1 LSIRTF
7 FFLAGLMP
15 ALAFQAQ
22 AASIT
27 PSSLTLTPGQAATVT
42 VSNIKGTLTI
52 SNSKP
57 SVASAV
63 LASPKI
69 TVKALTVGSTTVTVK
84 DKSGSKSL
92 KVTVNAPP
100 MTVSPTTLN
109 LTTGQSANVT
119 VSNPNGT
126 VRASSSNSGVA
137 RATVSGSTVIVQG
150 IAAGRATVTVRDSK
164 TSRTVNVTVTGG
176 GGGGGETGNTDG
188 RLLASNCFQCHG
200 TNGSGGFEKLLGETE
215 AEIFDELV
223 EYASGQEDADGIMAA
238 HTRGY
243 TEAQLRAIAKYLA
256 NLR

>member
-1 LSIRTF
+1 
-7 FFLAGLMP
+7 
-15 ALAFQAQ
+15 
-22 AASIT
+22 
-27 PSSLTLTPGQAATVT
+27 
-42 VSNIKGTLTI
+42 
-52 SNSKP
+52 
-57 SVASAV
+57 VASANF
-63 LASPKI
+63 ASSKI
-69 TVKALTVGSTTVTVK
+69 AVTALTVGSATVTVK

-150 IAAGRATVTVRDSK
+150 IAAGRGTVTVRDSK

-176 GGGGGETGNTDG
+176 GVSGNTDG

-215 AEIFDELV
+215 AEIFDELL

>member
-1 LSIRTF
+1 MSIRTL

-27 PSSLTLTPGQAATVT
+27 PSSLTLTPGQAATVN
-42 VSNIKGTLTI
+42 VSNIRGTLTI

-57 SVASAV
+57 SVASANF
-63 LASPKI
+63 ASSKI
-69 TVKALTVGSTTVTVK
+69 AVTALTVGSATVTVK
-84 DKSGSKSL
+84 DNSGSKSL

-150 IAAGRATVTVRDSK
+150 IAAGTAKVTVSDSK
-164 TSRTVNVTVTGG
+164 TSRTVSVTVTAGG
-176 GGGGGETGNTDG
+176 SSGNTDG

-223 EYASGQEDADGIMAA
+223 EFASGQEDADGIMAA
-238 HTRGY
+238 HTKGY
-243 TEAQLRAIAKYLA
+243 TEAQMRAIAKYLA